1 MPEGLEVR
9 ISSLAFL
16 YFKRTLADADELGRL
31 PVSKTDDQN
40 NLKTNNM

>member
-31 PVSKTDDQN
+31 PVAKTDD
-40 NLKTNNM
+40 